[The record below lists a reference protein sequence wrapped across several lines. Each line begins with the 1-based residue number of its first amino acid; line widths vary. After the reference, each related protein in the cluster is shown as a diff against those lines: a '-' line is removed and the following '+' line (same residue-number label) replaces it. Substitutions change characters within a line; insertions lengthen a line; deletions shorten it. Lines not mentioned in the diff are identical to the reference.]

1 MSHKVYISI
10 GSNLGDR
17 AAHIADALA
26 RLRAAGEIAALSSLY
41 ETSPVEFNDQPWFV
55 NAAVELDTDLDP
67 ERLMS
72 LLLEIERA
80 MGRERTQP
88 KGPRLIDLDI
98 LLFDDVEFHSETVD
112 VPHPAM
118 HLRRFVLIPLDEI
131 APGLLHPTLHLTP
144 AQMLAQLAPSDIV
157 RPYAKVGVPST
168 TRTNTR

>member
-17 AAHIADALA
+17 AANVADAVA
-26 RLRAAGEIAALSSLY
+26 RLQAAGTVTAVSSLY

-55 NAAVELDTDLDP
+55 NAVVELEVRLDP

-72 LLLEIERA
+72 LLLGIERA
-80 MGRERTQP
+80 MGRERTRP

-98 LLFDDVEFHSETVD
+98 LLYDDREFHSETVD

-118 HLRRFVLIPLDEI
+118 HQRRFVLIPLAEL
-131 APGLLHPTLHLTP
+131 APDLRHPTFRLTP
-144 AQMLAQLAPSDIV
+144 AEMLAELPITDIV
-157 RPYAKVGVPST
+157 RPYAKIETPST
-168 TRTNTR
+168 HPSRPS